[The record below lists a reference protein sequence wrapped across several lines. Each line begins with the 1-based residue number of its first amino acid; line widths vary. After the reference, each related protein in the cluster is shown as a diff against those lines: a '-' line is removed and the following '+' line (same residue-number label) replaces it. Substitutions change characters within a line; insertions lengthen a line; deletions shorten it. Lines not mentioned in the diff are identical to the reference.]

1 MAFGIPGSEPSGGG
15 EFLGRINC
23 DARTGFWT
31 ITRRIQDANGA
42 WTNDTTAPFQNP
54 TFLVDFGSLEVGY
67 MKISSPPAFLLVPMG
82 QAIPAQPQEMTDARP
97 GEKPRRAFQPG
108 FRVKVMSQKTFGDS
122 AAYYFSGS
130 SKTLMSQV
138 EALWSLFCASPEAAS
153 GKVPVVNVTGSE
165 RVVVKTPQGSSTFY
179 APTFAIASWAE
190 RPAALGE
197 RTVPAPNGRQAAPAP
212 AAPAPAAHVPPPAQA
227 APAPATQAAPAPQEA
242 EALPF

>member
-1 MAFGIPGSEPSGGG
+1 MPFGIPGSEPSSGG

-31 ITRRIQDANGA
+31 ITRRIQGPDGL

-54 TFLVDFGSLEVGY
+54 TFLVDFGTLEVGY
-67 MKISSPPAFLLVPMG
+67 MKITSPPAFLLVPMG
-82 QAIPAQPQEMTDARP
+82 QPIPAQPQEMSEARA

-108 FRVKVMSQKTFGDS
+108 FRVKVMSQKTFGDA

-138 EALWSLFCASPEAAS
+138 EALWAMFCASAEAAA
-153 GKVPVVNVTGSE
+153 GKVPVVSVTGSE
-165 RVVVKTPQGSSTFY
+165 KVMVKTPQGSNTFY
-179 APTFAIASWAE
+179 APVFQIASWAD

-197 RTVPAPNGRQAAPAP
+197 RTVPPPSGRQAAPAP
-212 AAPAPAAHVPPPAQA
+212 SAPAPAAHVPPPA
-227 APAPATQAAPAPQEA
+227 PAPQPQAAPAPQDA

>member
-31 ITRRIQDANGA
+31 ITRRVQGA
-42 WTNDTTAPFQNP
+42 DGLWTNDTTAPFQNP
-54 TFLVDFGSLEVGY
+54 SFLVDFGALEVGY

-82 QAIPAQPQEMTDARP
+82 QKLPAQPQEMADGRP
-97 GEKPRRAFQPG
+97 GETARKAFQPG
-108 FRVKVMSQKTFGDS
+108 FRVKVMSQKTFGDA
-122 AAYYFSGS
+122 AAYYFSGT

-138 EALWSLFCASPEAAS
+138 EALWTLFCAAPEAAT
-153 GKVPVVNVTGSE
+153 GKVPVVSVTGSE
-165 RVVVKTPQGSSTFY
+165 KVMVKTPQGSNTFY
-179 APTFAIASWAE
+179 APIFTIASWAD

-197 RTVPAPNGRQAAPAP
+197 RTVPPPTGRQAP
-212 AAPAPAAHVPPPAQA
+212 AAPAPAAHVPPPSVA
-227 APAPATQAAPAPQEA
+227 APAPVQPAAQPQEA